1 MRKKPFLA
9 ALLFPTT
16 YAVSLSNFE
25 RISPSVPTRCQEEY
39 NNEIPFCLRT
49 DFTNICSPHCITGLY
64 AKAEDVSSACENFPA
79 TGNSLLGVVLS
90 GGMVHALCPQ
100 PKSKM
105 SKISS
110 TATPTTSKLNAD
122 PTTLFLTTIN
132 TPTRTF
138 GPEITMSH
146 PTTLSGFVIKTSSIT
161 VTSVT
166 GASTTSTNRDTP
178 ALTISS
184 ISKSSQNQSPS
195 PSPDKSDE
203 DPRPKSSSDK
213 SGGGSPF
220 DDENY
225 ESNATHS
232 EKSSFCAMV
241 IFLIWHFL
249 ANTPIGP

>member
-1 MRKKPFLA
+1 MRKKPFIA
-9 ALLFPTT
+9 ALLFSTT

-25 RISPSVPTRCQEEY
+25 RISPSVPARCQEEY
-39 NNEIPFCLRT
+39 NKEIPFCSRT
-49 DFTNICSPHCITGLY
+49 DFTNGCSPHCITGLY
-64 AKAEDVSSACENFPA
+64 TKAEEVSGACENVSA
-79 TGNSLLGVVLS
+79 TGNTLLGVVLS

-100 PKSKM
+100 PMSKM

-110 TATPTTSKLNAD
+110 TATPTATSKQDAD
-122 PTTLFLTTIN
+122 PTTLFLITES

-138 GPEITMSH
+138 GPRITLTH
-146 PTTLSGFVIKTSSIT
+146 FTTLSGFVIKSSSS
-161 VTSVT
+161 VTSTVS

-184 ISKSSQNQSPS
+184 ISKSSQIQSPS
-195 PSPDKSDE
+195 PSPDKSDK
-203 DPRPKSSSDK
+203 DPRPKPSSDK

-225 ESNATHS
+225 ESNATYS

-241 IFLIWHFL
+241 IFLIWAF
-249 ANTPIGP
+249 IFQR